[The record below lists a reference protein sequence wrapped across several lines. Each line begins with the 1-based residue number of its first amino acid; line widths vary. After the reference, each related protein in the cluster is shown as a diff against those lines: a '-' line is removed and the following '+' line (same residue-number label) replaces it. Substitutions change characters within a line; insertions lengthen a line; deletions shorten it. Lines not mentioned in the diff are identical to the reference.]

1 MRFGNPVS
9 PGAIAKV
16 LSSVLYDVERM
27 SLSAILLKVG
37 AMRQSI
43 FNLLS
48 SRLCWPLNKAE
59 VMERCE
65 YSKLSLDP
73 TNEFSI
79 DEVSLNLPVRLSP
92 FCKCI
97 TVNRYLSLSSLM
109 E

>member
-73 TNEFSI
+73 TNEF
-79 DEVSLNLPVRLSP
+79 
-92 FCKCI
+92 
-97 TVNRYLSLSSLM
+97 
-109 E
+109 